1 MTQKELSLLFSPD
14 CYISGQILLVS
25 PANFYKLENRLIEN
39 SRIFLLVSNGS
50 VNISLGNQSCE
61 MKAPA
66 YLDILDTMT
75 LKMTNFNSDLRAWC
89 LFITFEFACESL
101 KNLRPGPLNR
111 MTERQTIPIR
121 IFSAQDNALIE
132 NQLCLLKDTLSTQT
146 HYYRQELAQL
156 YFKSFSLE
164 LGNIMFAQEKNVEQS
179 ASYISKQDLII
190 LNFMKLVSTHFAT
203 EHQLEFYANA
213 LCISVKHLTRT
224 VRKMTGKTPH
234 TIICD
239 EILGHALHM
248 LDDDSIPISRIAEE
262 LHFADQASFCKFFK
276 AQKKKSP
283 MEYRRRNHTDLP

>member
-14 CYISGQILLVS
+14 CYINGQVLLVS
-25 PANFYKLENRLIEN
+25 PANFHKLDGRSIEN
-39 SRIFLLVSNGS
+39 SRVFLLVSNGS
-50 VNISLGNQSCE
+50 LNISLGNQSCE
-61 MKAPA
+61 MKASS

-75 LKMTNFNSDLRAWC
+75 LKMSHFSSDLKAWC

-121 IFSAQDNALIE
+121 IFSPQDSALLE
-132 NQLCLLKDTLSTQT
+132 NQLILLKNTLATPT

-164 LGNIMFAQEKNVEQS
+164 LGNIMFAQEKDVEQS
-179 ASYISKQDLII
+179 TSYISKQDLIT
-190 LNFMKLVSTHFAT
+190 LNFMKLVSANFAT
-203 EHQLEFYANA
+203 EHQLGFYADA
-213 LCISVKHLTRT
+213 LCISAKHLTRT
-224 VRKMTGKTPH
+224 IRKMTGKTPH
-234 TIICD
+234 NIICD
-239 EILGHALHM
+239 EIMGHALHM

-262 LHFADQASFCKFFK
+262 LHFSDQASFCKFFK

-283 MEYRRRNHTDLP
+283 MEYRRRNHKDIP

>member
-14 CYISGQILLVS
+14 CYISGQVLLVS

-75 LKMTNFNSDLRAWC
+75 LKMTNFSSDLRAWC
-89 LFITFEFACESL
+89 LFIAFEFACESL
-101 KNLRPGPLNR
+101 KNLRPGTLNR

-121 IFSAQDNALIE
+121 IFSAQDNALLE

-156 YFKSFSLE
+156 YFKSMKYPPN
-164 LGNIMFAQEKNVEQS
+164 LGRNANLK
-179 ASYISKQDLII
+179 LII
-190 LNFMKLVSTHFAT
+190 
-203 EHQLEFYANA
+203 
-213 LCISVKHLTRT
+213 R
-224 VRKMTGKTPH
+224 
-234 TIICD
+234 
-239 EILGHALHM
+239 
-248 LDDDSIPISRIAEE
+248 
-262 LHFADQASFCKFFK
+262 
-276 AQKKKSP
+276 
-283 MEYRRRNHTDLP
+283 

>member
-1 MTQKELSLLFSPD
+1 
-14 CYISGQILLVS
+14 
-25 PANFYKLENRLIEN
+25 
-39 SRIFLLVSNGS
+39 
-50 VNISLGNQSCE
+50 
-61 MKAPA
+61 
-66 YLDILDTMT
+66 
-75 LKMTNFNSDLRAWC
+75 
-89 LFITFEFACESL
+89 
-101 KNLRPGPLNR
+101 
-111 MTERQTIPIR
+111 
-121 IFSAQDNALIE
+121 
-132 NQLCLLKDTLSTQT
+132 
-146 HYYRQELAQL
+146 
-156 YFKSFSLE
+156 
-164 LGNIMFAQEKNVEQS
+164 MFAQEKNVEQS

-203 EHQLEFYANA
+203 EHQLDFYANA
-213 LCISVKHLTRT
+213 LCISVKHLPRT

>member
-1 MTQKELSLLFSPD
+1 
-14 CYISGQILLVS
+14 
-25 PANFYKLENRLIEN
+25 
-39 SRIFLLVSNGS
+39 
-50 VNISLGNQSCE
+50 
-61 MKAPA
+61 
-66 YLDILDTMT
+66 
-75 LKMTNFNSDLRAWC
+75 
-89 LFITFEFACESL
+89 
-101 KNLRPGPLNR
+101 

-276 AQKKKSP
+276 AQKRSLPWNIGEGTTRTSP
-283 MEYRRRNHTDLP
+283 DYSSICMANISCNT